1 MRDRSD
7 SQSGS
12 EHLRYGESRA
22 ARQIV
27 RSIDS
32 EVAAGY
38 PQRENP
44 LRSFA
49 MPLTLIT
56 GGSRSGKSTHAIAL
70 ATADASAS
78 RRYFIATAEALDDEM
93 RARIAH
99 HQATRPPEFATI
111 EAPLDL
117 EHAIAMLASRADV
130 AVLDCLTLWVSNLMG
145 QDLDDGAILARADS
159 LAGALRR
166 APFRMIVVTD
176 EVGWGIV
183 PDNPVARR
191 FRDLLGWT
199 NQKVAQVADEVLL
212 MAAGY
217 PLRLK

>member
-1 MRDRSD
+1 
-7 SQSGS
+7 
-12 EHLRYGESRA
+12 
-22 ARQIV
+22 
-27 RSIDS
+27 
-32 EVAAGY
+32 
-38 PQRENP
+38 
-44 LRSFA
+44 
-49 MPLTLIT
+49 MPTLTLIT

-70 ATADASAS
+70 ATADATNA
-78 RRYFIATAEALDDEM
+78 RRCFIATAEALDDEM

-99 HQATRPPEFATI
+99 HRATRPPEFVTV

-117 EHAIAMLASRADV
+117 EDAIAALESRAHV
-130 AVLDCLTLWVSNLMG
+130 AVLDCLTLWVSNLIG
-145 QDLDDGAILARADS
+145 AGLDDEAILARADA
-159 LAGALRR
+159 LAAALRR
-166 APFRMIVVTD
+166 ASFQIIVVTD

-183 PDNPVARR
+183 PDHPVARR